1 MKKMLI
7 LGLLLMGS
15 VFLYGQITISY
26 TFPNP
31 YTGETEFYSVTINAE
46 NTAFTVTFFG
56 HTATFPVSDLDLGME
71 SQYYQWLEDIIA
83 EEFGLY
89 GSVSSMSAANPV
101 TSSNRR
107 ALLNTFSAV
116 KVQPTGII
124 LGDYSTG
131 AVTPD
136 REEGEEKDDD
146 EEKGEAGVP
155 PAEKLITDVKADVE
169 TNFSS
174 YMDQSMTNSGFTA
187 TLTGTTPDRKLS
199 LGVGGSAGFLSI
211 DGSSY
216 VNTSLDT
223 FMTYYPVKTP
233 LFEFFISGTMSL
245 LVNDADLFGEDNVA
259 TNLLA
264 NGGFVLRRGNT
275 TVCVTGMT
283 TFYLTRK
290 QVGNVNSIYVSD
302 DFGLGVLVGFPL
314 GNSLSLNT
322 YGLYVVTPYASF
334 DGRDASPEEVPRM
347 LELGGSV
354 TVYFSPVF
362 GLEIGLKSIMLV
374 DDYSHF
380 GITLGSGFSF

>member
-1 MKKMLI
+1 MKKIMI
-7 LGLLLMGS
+7 FGVLLWMA
-15 VFLYGQITISY
+15 VFVYGQTTDTYTIT
-26 TFPNP
+26 NP
-31 YTGETEFYSVTINAE
+31 YTGENFTYSITVSADLST
-46 NTAFTVTFFG
+46 FTVSLLG
-56 HTATFPVSDLDLGME
+56 HTATFPFSDLELGMN
-71 SQYYQWLEDIIA
+71 SQYYQWLYDIFA

-89 GSVSSMSAANPV
+89 GSVSSMSSANPV
-101 TSSNRR
+101 ASSNRR
-107 ALLNTFSAV
+107 ALMNTFSAV
-116 KVQPTGII
+116 KVQPTGLI
-124 LGDYSTG
+124 LGDYSAG
-131 AVTPD
+131 AATPD
-136 REEGEEKDDD
+136 REEEEKEEDD
-146 EEKGEAGVP
+146 EEEGQAGVP

-187 TLTGTTPDRKLS
+187 SLTGTTPDRKLS
-199 LGVGGSAGFLSI
+199 LGVGGSAGFLRI
-211 DGSSY
+211 DGNSY
-216 VNTSLDT
+216 VNTALDT
-223 FMTYYPVKTP
+223 FMTYYPVKLP
-233 LFEFFISGTMSL
+233 LFEFFISGTIGL
-245 LVNDADLFGEDNVA
+245 LVNDADLFGEDNVS

-264 NGGFVLRRGNT
+264 NGGIVLRRGNT
-275 TVCVTGMT
+275 TLCVTGMT
-283 TFYLTRK
+283 TFFITRK
-290 QVGNVNSIYVSD
+290 QVGTVNSIYVSD

-322 YGLYVVTPYASF
+322 YGLYVITPYASF